1 MAVSDEVARR
11 NWRRPLTGV
20 AVVAVI
26 GAGLGAYLGI
36 RVAQGAGSAPATGQP
51 PARTE
56 AAMAY
61 DAADGTLVLFGGEG
75 RSGSLGDTWTWDGS
89 AWTQVHPSTSPP
101 PLAGAKMAYDPVS
114 HDLVLT
120 GGARIQGSP
129 FDGGV
134 ACSSVGSSGSGS
146 GSSGSTSTG
155 TASFIPPSKAIPA
168 IAPVPSSTGGAATSG
183 SSATVIADCSV
194 TDMQNTATW
203 LWNGSDWSEAA
214 GKSPAAGYGDWSL
227 ATDPVTGRV
236 LLLAPQPFIAEP
248 GVAAPAP
255 EIACP
260 VQVNGNLHVVEPGC
274 PFYPAPDPTWTW
286 NGHAWTALKAPAGG
300 RSLPFGAL
308 GTSVVADPV
317 TGKLA
322 VFRSDL
328 VAVPVTCGPAG
339 PAACTP
345 GSNASTA
352 AVCCSGTV
360 SVWDGT
366 GWKQT
371 STFKNGPLMTSAGTL
386 VGDPTAHGDLYLT
399 ADGQTWL
406 WTGVWTRE
414 HPSRTP
420 VDLNGSVAAYDAT
433 SRQVVLFGGLGL
445 SERAH
450 GLYDQTWTWDSTT
463 WTQRGGSASAAVNIP
478 IPSPVSV
485 PPYSPSCSMPPVV
498 KPAPEPAIA
507 CPMIPAG
514 VSGGSRSGSSGSSGA
529 SGAAGSPPGRP

>member
-36 RVAQGAGSAPATGQP
+36 RVAQGAGSAPAAGQP

-89 AWTQVHPSTSPP
+89 AWTQAHPSTSPP

-134 ACSSVGSSGSGS
+134 ACSSVGSSGAASGSGS

-155 TASFIPPSKAIPA
+155 TATFIPPSKAIPA
-168 IAPVPSSTGGAATSG
+168 IAPVPTGTSGAATAG
-183 SSATVIADCSV
+183 SNATGIADCSV

-203 LWNGSDWSEAA
+203 LWNGSDWSKAA
-214 GKSPAAGYGDWSL
+214 GTSPAVGYGDWSI
-227 ATDPVTGRV
+227 ATDPVTGHV
-236 LLLAPQPFIAEP
+236 LLVAPQPFIAEP

-274 PFYPAPDPTWTW
+274 PFYPAPEPTWTW
-286 NGHAWTALKAPAGG
+286 NGHVWTALKAPAGG

-308 GTSVVADPV
+308 GANVVADPV

-328 VAVPVTCGPAG
+328 VAVPVTCGPA
-339 PAACTP
+339 ACTP
-345 GSNASTA
+345 GSNASTG

-366 GWKQT
+366 GWKQA

-420 VDLNGSVAAYDAT
+420 MDLTGWRRRVRRESGE
-433 SRQVVLFGGLGL
+433 VVLFGGIGL
-445 SERAH
+445 SARAH
-450 GLYDQTWTWDSTT
+450 GLYDQTWTWDGTT
-463 WTQRGGSASAAVNIP
+463 WTLRGGSASASGEHP
-478 IPSPVSV
+478 HPVAREHSA
-485 PPYSPSCSMPPVV
+485 YSPSCSMPPVV

-514 VSGGSRSGSSGSSGA
+514 VSGAWGSGSPGSSGA
-529 SGAAGSPPGRP
+529 SGASGSPVAG